1 MRRRSVSVF
10 VALVVLIG
18 SIFLDTVVPIVAQNA
33 AAAGA
38 RNPWQDV
45 LANLRERRDKID
57 NHLVSARDT
66 LDTRLRHDAPELLPR
81 LFLQPPLRRG
91 YGLLPEIVDSP
102 PLKPITLR
110 ASRFS
115 LRTVSDRSERTLDF
129 ARDLAQRSANM
140 LGGSL
145 AELVADFEDLRSR
158 LRRLDKQIAY
168 HTHWQSAVISR
179 ADYFAER
186 NRLLRL
192 LEAAKGDRD
201 RLDLVIFEQRPRIA
215 RFYPRSELKAYRA
228 ADGKIVLPVSV
239 VTDIEDSPF
248 LDAFRDAVDAAF
260 VHSAAARERGF
271 AVELTLREIKPD
283 ELYPDGA
290 PATGEQIALGE
301 HVKRFSKG
309 AFVLTTGASHTNVL
323 RGRYI
328 IFGPSPVSH
337 RTLAHEFGHLLG
349 LDDAY
354 LRGYEGGVDDPFGVV
369 LVEWTGLTDDLMGN
383 PGEGRVS
390 GEMVDRLIDAYLPTG
405 HAGDAPLPDGVSY
418 LADAIKIEPYTA
430 PIEVKGREGLP
441 RVHTGKAP
449 LLDGMSYVADTVKIE
464 PLAAPI
470 EVKVRKGLLTVNA
483 RDAPLANV
491 LRVIGENA
499 GFAVTIKGNLSIP
512 VTVSFAGVRMD
523 KAIRRLVGENS
534 WTMIYGPSDADGR
547 AAGPSELRV
556 YAHRARDMESAA
568 AIQPAAIQPAVIE
581 SDVAALES
589 SPASSKDSILKDLAR
604 PERAARMRAI
614 GILGRLKD
622 ENTID
627 ILVQVL
633 LAEED
638 AFVRRYVVV
647 TLGRIGGDR
656 AIETLAEVSHSD
668 PDDMVRKAADSAL
681 SRWR

>member
-110 ASRFS
+110 VSRFS

-145 AELVADFEDLRSR
+145 AELVADFEDLRTR

-369 LVEWTGLTDDLMGN
+369 LVEWTGLTNDLMGN

-405 HAGDAPLPDGVSY
+405 HAGDAPRLDGVSY
-418 LADAIKIEPYTA
+418 LADAIKIEPYT
-430 PIEVKGREGLP
+430 
-441 RVHTGKAP
+441 
-449 LLDGMSYVADTVKIE
+449 
-464 PLAAPI
+464 API

-499 GFAVTIKGNLSIP
+499 GFAVTIKGNLSVP

-627 ILVQVL
+627 ILIQAL